1 MENQQAKVLNRT
13 TGANSMIEIQGPLIE
28 ANNIIH
34 SARQVIDSWE
44 ADPDNYASL
53 KQALTELR
61 DEFKRFDDLWT
72 CQAIRK
78 ANNFLACL
86 NIS

>member
-1 MENQQAKVLNRT
+1 
-13 TGANSMIEIQGPLIE
+13 MIEIQGPLIE

-34 SARQVIDSWE
+34 SARLVIDSWE

-61 DEFKRFDDLWT
+61 EKFKRFDDL
-72 CQAIRK
+72 
-78 ANNFLACL
+78 
-86 NIS
+86 

>member
-1 MENQQAKVLNRT
+1 MVEYWLITTAYRMENQKAKVLNRN

-34 SARQVIDSWE
+34 SARLVIDSWE

-61 DEFKRFDDLWT
+61 EEFKRFDDL
-72 CQAIRK
+72 
-78 ANNFLACL
+78 
-86 NIS
+86 

>member
-1 MENQQAKVLNRT
+1 
-13 TGANSMIEIQGPLIE
+13 MIEIQGPLIE

-34 SARQVIDSWE
+34 SARLVIDSWE

-61 DEFKRFDDLWT
+61 EEFKRFDDLWP

-78 ANNFLACL
+78 ANNFPACP
-86 NIS
+86 NIN